1 KMDRDAE
8 LTGLKDALLCLVCY
22 CTFRDAVTLP
32 CGHSFCRTCVADYW
46 FHRENE
52 SCPFCRDECPEGQE
66 LHSNFALNNVVR
78 ALQGLSAEDSSELSL
93 GFPKDNLNPVESYCG
108 QYKSVYCGILKSS
121 TLSKKHKVSP
131 HIDAEAITKNEE
143 EIRALLGFY
152 NVKLE
157 NLQEARSTYYQI
169 LNHIRSQEIKT
180 GKQIN
185 DEFRA
190 LHEFLCTEE
199 RCYMNCLEKEAK
211 WKYQQM
217 EQKIVGITMDITSL
231 EDTIDD
237 LKELIQ
243 EEKSPFLLNYG
254 TSIDRSKWTAK
265 DTKIPCGS
273 LIDVAKYLGS
283 LTYRVWRKMQDIVRV
298 VPITL
303 DPNTASSSVLL
314 TEGLAGIL
322 NNSILTQNHYL
333 PENPERFEAYSCILG
348 SKGFLR
354 GYHCWDVDVRDAQ
367 RWNIGVAVA
376 SANRKMP
383 ISHESATGY
392 WFISLSKAGRY
403 AAHGLVLKLDKQ
415 PERIRVRLDCDRGTL
430 SFTNTD
436 DFSPI
441 YTFSEKFTE
450 KVYPYFFL
458 GRREEDKDRSEQ
470 LRICPLNVC
479 IYE

>member
-1 KMDRDAE
+1 MCN
-8 LTGLKDALLCLVCY
+8 LC
-22 CTFRDAVTLP
+22 
-32 CGHSFCRTCVADYW
+32 HSDTKHQTHKV
-46 FHRENE
+46 E
-52 SCPFCRDECPEGQE
+52 SLQ
-66 LHSNFALNNVVR
+66 R
-78 ALQGLSAEDSSELSL
+78 AAED
-93 GFPKDNLNPVESYCG
+93 
-108 QYKSVYCGILKSS
+108 YK
-121 TLSKKHKVSP
+121 
-131 HIDAEAITKNEE
+131 E

-243 EEKSPFLLNYG
+243 EEDCIELMKIEKFLECRREWRVPPNTVSRAVRVHPCYTYELKASFLFFFQKQKVTAG
-254 TSIDRSKWTAK
+254 SKWTAK

-283 LTYRVWRKMQDIVRV
+283 LTYRVWRKMQDIVTA

-479 IYE
+479 IYEKAHI

>member
-1 KMDRDAE
+1 
-8 LTGLKDALLCLVCY
+8 
-22 CTFRDAVTLP
+22 
-32 CGHSFCRTCVADYW
+32 
-46 FHRENE
+46 
-52 SCPFCRDECPEGQE
+52 
-66 LHSNFALNNVVR
+66 
-78 ALQGLSAEDSSELSL
+78 
-93 GFPKDNLNPVESYCG
+93 
-108 QYKSVYCGILKSS
+108 
-121 TLSKKHKVSP
+121 
-131 HIDAEAITKNEE
+131 
-143 EIRALLGFY
+143 
-152 NVKLE
+152 
-157 NLQEARSTYYQI
+157 
-169 LNHIRSQEIKT
+169 SQEIKT

-243 EEKSPFLLNYG
+243 EEDCIELMVGDRTEKKTKQNRKKSNCYNNIEPY
-254 TSIDRSKWTAK
+254 
-265 DTKIPCGS
+265 
-273 LIDVAKYLGS
+273 VAKYLGS

-479 IYE
+479 IYEK